1 MQENTPQVLKTTPYL
16 ELKETVS
23 PHGKP
28 WYYAKRPNTIAGAIC
43 ILPIIMN
50 KAGAEIVFLETR
62 RPAIYAEGISDFC
75 IELPAGLVGDID
87 KNETFEMAAKKE
99 LLEET
104 GYMADEIKLVLN
116 NVASSTGLTSE
127 VFSVAIAKITN
138 KTVYREML
146 SSDGGVIYKRHII
159 PFKDVKKWLKE
170 QSREGKIIAAQVYVG
185 LSQLPS

>member
-1 MQENTPQVLKTTPYL
+1 LNH
-16 ELKETVS
+16 S
-23 PHGKP
+23 
-28 WYYAKRPNTIAGAIC
+28 
-43 ILPIIMN
+43 
-50 KAGAEIVFLETR
+50 
-62 RPAIYAEGISDFC
+62 
-75 IELPAGLVGDID
+75 
-87 KNETFEMAAKKE
+87 KKE